1 MKPFFSKLSFLT
13 IIIIVLAAISISQL
27 DFSDLSWDNNKT
39 NYISLVIAGVLL
51 SFKYIF
57 KLGSA
62 QKILF
67 FILPKAY
74 AYWE

>member
-1 MKPFFSKLSFLT
+1 MKPLFSKLSFLT

-57 KLGSA
+57 KL
-62 QKILF
+62 K
-67 FILPKAY
+67 
-74 AYWE
+74 

>member
-1 MKPFFSKLSFLT
+1 MKPLFSKLSFLT

-39 NYISLVIAGVLL
+39 NYVSLVIAGVLL

-57 KLGSA
+57 KL
-62 QKILF
+62 K
-67 FILPKAY
+67 
-74 AYWE
+74 

>member
-1 MKPFFSKLSFLT
+1 MKPLFSKLSFLT

-27 DFSDLSWDNNKT
+27 DFSDLSWDNNKI

-57 KLGSA
+57 KL
-62 QKILF
+62 K
-67 FILPKAY
+67 
-74 AYWE
+74 